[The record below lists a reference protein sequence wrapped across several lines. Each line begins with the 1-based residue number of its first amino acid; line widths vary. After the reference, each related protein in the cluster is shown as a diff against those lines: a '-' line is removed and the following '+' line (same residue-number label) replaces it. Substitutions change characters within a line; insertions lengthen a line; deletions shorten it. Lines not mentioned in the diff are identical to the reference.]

1 MIRPALRV
9 YSGPQE
15 DTDTTVL
22 ASRRPRMRTVTVR
35 AGEIL
40 STLAE
45 AIQHQQAWVED
56 FQDDPMTI
64 SADLYDVILAYQN
77 LRPSA

>member
-15 DTDTTVL
+15 DADTAVL
-22 ASRRPRMRTVTVR
+22 SARRPRLRTVTVR
-35 AGEIL
+35 TGEIL
-40 STLAE
+40 ATLVE
-45 AIQHQQAWVED
+45 AMQNQRGWVRD
-56 FQDDPMTI
+56 FDDDPITI

>member
-15 DTDTTVL
+15 DADTAVL
-22 ASRRPRMRTVTVR
+22 SARRPRMRTVTVR

-40 STLAE
+40 ATLAE
-45 AIQHQQAWVED
+45 AMQNQRAWIED

-64 SADLYDVILAYQN
+64 TADLYDVILAYQN